1 MLGGKTHRGFI
12 ADSYPLCVY
21 MQNGRKVI
29 LSSHKE
35 RSVLVRRAFLLLTA
49 MALAVVVASGVA
61 LAATINGTN
70 HADRLVGNAKRDTI
84 KGFGGGDYI
93 SGMGRHDTLY
103 GGAGDD
109 TIRGGK
115 GDDTTDGQAGGD
127 TLVGGSGHD
136 RIIAGTGNNHH
147 VFARDGQ
154 QDLICVDPHS
164 TGTIETQ
171 DPQDRFIFNRSC

>member
-29 LSSHKE
+29 LFSHKE
-35 RSVLVRRAFLLLTA
+35 RSVLVRLAFLLLTA

-61 LAATINGTN
+61 LAATINGNN
-70 HADRLVGNAKRDTI
+70 HADRLVGTAKRDTI

-103 GGAGDD
+103 GNAKAG
-109 TIRGGK
+109 K
-115 GDDTTDGQAGGD
+115 
-127 TLVGGSGHD
+127 
-136 RIIAGTGNNHH
+136 
-147 VFARDGQ
+147 
-154 QDLICVDPHS
+154 S
-164 TGTIETQ
+164 TFGE
-171 DPQDRFIFNRSC
+171 